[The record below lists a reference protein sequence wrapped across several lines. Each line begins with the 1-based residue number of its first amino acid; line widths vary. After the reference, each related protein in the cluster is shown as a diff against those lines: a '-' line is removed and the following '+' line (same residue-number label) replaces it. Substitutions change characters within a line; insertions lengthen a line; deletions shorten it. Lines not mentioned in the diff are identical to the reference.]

1 MRRRT
6 FLGAALAA
14 VAGLLGLGGGPALA
28 EIRRLDY
35 GPAQPGGWRSYRQR
49 RVRLRDLRPG
59 DHFTHGDRP
68 GDILEA
74 DSVPRWD
81 EGAGTW
87 TIEARL
93 LGREMEG
100 RR

>member
-14 VAGLLGLGGGPALA
+14 VAGLLGLGGDGPALA
-28 EIRRLDY
+28 EIRRLGY
-35 GPAQPGGWRSYRQR
+35 GPAQPGGWRFYRQR

-59 DHFTHGDRP
+59 DHFTHSDRL
-68 GDILEA
+68 GEILQA
-74 DSVPRWD
+74 DSVPWWD

-87 TIEARL
+87 TIECRL
-93 LGREMEG
+93 LGREVNVT
-100 RR
+100 